1 MINRIDTDYGRFYET
16 PDGVFPSVTSVL
28 SSIPNP
34 GLEAWKAAVGEAE
47 AKRVSQRSAALGTRM
62 HQYCEDFLMNKNP
75 ALDYVDRASY
85 TGLEKHL
92 KRVQPLHIEHQMWSK
107 RLRVA
112 GTADCIGYY
121 DGRLCLID
129 FKSTSRRKAEGE
141 FDSYWLQTACY
152 AQMAHER
159 LGLIIPDLLIIM
171 QNIADG
177 ETYVFQERTANWLM
191 QFKSIR
197 DKYTNEFK
205 G

>member
-1 MINRIDTDYGRFYET
+1 MIKRIDTSYGRFYET

-34 GLEAWKAAVGEAE
+34 GLEAWKAAVGGAE
-47 AKRVSQRSAALGTRM
+47 ATRISQRSAALGTRM
-62 HQYCEDFLMNKNP
+62 HQYCEDVLTGKNP
-75 ALDYVDRASY
+75 KLDYIDRASY
-85 TGLEKHL
+85 TGLEKEL
-92 KRVQPLHIEHQMWSK
+92 SRIQPLHIEYQMWSK

-121 DGRLCLID
+121 NDRLCLID
-129 FKSTSRRKAEGE
+129 FKSTSRRKVEGE

-152 AQMAHER
+152 AQMTHER

-177 ETYVFQERTANWLM
+177 ETYVFHEKTTNWLL
-191 QFKSIR
+191 QFKNIR
-197 DKYTNEFK
+197 DKYTNEYII
-205 G
+205 